1 VNILEKLHLAAALV
15 LTGDKKGLAAFFA
28 YVRDKGLRF
37 AMRAGDMKRT
47 AAAGAYVLALIDD
60 PKTGGA
66 KIREGA
72 PAAAGRA
79 EAGVPVDQAAAVH
92 TGLLVTCRKKH
103 LRLPCG

>member
-1 VNILEKLHLAAALV
+1 MNVLEKLHLAAAFV

-28 YVRDKGLRF
+28 HIRDKSLRA
-37 AMRAGDMKRT
+37 AMRTGDMKRA
-47 AAAGAYVLALIDD
+47 AAAGADVLAFVDD

-72 PAAAGRA
+72 SAAAGRA
-79 EAGVPVDQAAAVH
+79 EAGVPVDQIAAVH

>member
-72 PAAAGRA
+72 PVCRRKGRS
-79 EAGVPVDQAAAVH
+79 GRPGQP
-92 TGLLVTCRKKH
+92 GCRSAY
-103 LRLPCG
+103 RVACNLP